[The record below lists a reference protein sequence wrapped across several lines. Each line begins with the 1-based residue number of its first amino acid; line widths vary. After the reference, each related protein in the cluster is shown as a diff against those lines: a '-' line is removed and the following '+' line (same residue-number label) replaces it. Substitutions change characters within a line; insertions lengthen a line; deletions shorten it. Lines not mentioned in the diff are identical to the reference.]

1 MIFAFFESLKY
12 VGHLL
17 PISFLRVFLGYYY
30 LNIALNNYQGDY
42 LIRPRIAQQITD
54 AIPTLQIP
62 EWYRMFLENVVVPQ
76 WQVFAFLLLGLQFA
90 IAVSYL
96 VGYVVR
102 PVAVLAMLLSFQML
116 IFGGSGTAD
125 LHKTFIA
132 IHFVMAWVGAG
143 RCLGFDYYFYKRRR
157 GAWW

>member
-30 LNIALNNYQGDY
+30 LNIAVTNYQGDF
-42 LIRPRIAQQITD
+42 LNRPRLAQSISETL
-54 AIPTLQIP
+54 PTLQIP
-62 EWYRMFLENVVVPQ
+62 DWYRLFLENFVIPQ
-76 WQVFAFLLLGLQFA
+76 WQIFAFIFLGIQFA
-90 IAVSYL
+90 IAISYL
-96 VGYVVR
+96 IGYVVR
-102 PVAVLAMLLSFQML
+102 PVAILAILFTIQLL
-116 IFGGSGTAD
+116 IFGGMASAD
-125 LHKTFIA
+125 LYKTFIA
-132 IHFVMAWVGAG
+132 IHFVFAWVGAG